1 MDNSA
6 LRFAGRERRWMIEFG
21 SVVWVWCGPGDY
33 DDMPLAPMAT
43 TRLLS
48 PRATMPS
55 FNPTVAYGKNQRSKT
70 SILAPANRHIK
81 QLKIHRGSPSFSCS
95 IPSIRLSRGIPSLIN
110 NATFHLYNSLLISG
124 CPRGSGYRV
133 GLWSSAP

>member
-1 MDNSA
+1 MIGGFLFRLLFTRGGEFS
-6 LRFAGRERRWMIEFG
+6 LIGLPPTVGLVITMICLSRR
-21 SVVWVWCGPGDY
+21 
-33 DDMPLAPMAT
+33 MAT

-110 NATFHLYNSLLISG
+110 NATFHLYNSLSG